1 MQFHLLEMVEIDVR
15 IAESVDKL
23 ARLQAAH
30 LSHHHQQKS
39 VTGNVERHAKE
50 KVGAA
55 LIELEAQ
62 LAVCHIKL
70 KHGVARGEC
79 HLVDLCHIP
88 RAHQHTARIRVVL
101 DLIHHL
107 SNLVDGAAV
116 VVGPRAPLVT
126 IHRTEFAVFVSP
138 LVPNSHAVLLKP
150 VHIGVATQK
159 PQQFVDNALQ
169 VHLFGGEQRKTV
181 GKVAANLVAK
191 YAFCASAG
199 AVVLQGAIVEHM
211 LKQVEILFH
220 CLILIF

>member
-1 MQFHLLEMVEIDVR
+1 MCASPKVWIN
-15 IAESVDKL
+15 SPGSKP
-23 ARLQAAH
+23 H

-70 KHGVARGEC
+70 KHGVARRKR

-88 RAHQHTARIRVVL
+88 RAHQHTARIGVVL
-101 DLIHHL
+101 DLVHHL

-138 LVPNSHAVLLKP
+138 LVPNSHAMLLKP

-159 PQQFVDNALQ
+159 PQQFVDDALQ
-169 VHLFGGEQRKTV
+169 MHLLVVSSGKPSARLQR
-181 GKVAANLVAK
+181 
-191 YAFCASAG
+191 
-199 AVVLQGAIVEHM
+199 IW
-211 LKQVEILFH
+211 
-220 CLILIF
+220 